1 MYRSMGFIS
10 LLADIAA
17 LLLPVLFLWAKTIR
31 PKNYALTSILY
42 TFCILMI
49 FSLVLRGSRGLILEA
64 LIPIFLYYQ
73 NRYKLGIIKSAL
85 SLLLIFLF
93 SLIFLTLR
101 AGLGIESG
109 ILYSLL
115 RSFAMTFSN
124 YELLLAVISN

>member
-1 MYRSMGFIS
+1 MGQDTAPKLCTYLNFVY
-10 LLADIAA
+10 LLHIND
-17 LLLPVLFLWAKTIR
+17 
-31 PKNYALTSILY
+31 
-42 TFCILMI
+42 

-93 SLIFLTLR
+93 HLFFTLR

-124 YELLLAVISN
+124 YELYCSNI